1 MVEPSTGNT
10 PGTLQPESV
19 STKLRRIAM
28 RVQQPLRASAAPRV
42 RTAAVGGGIRERIC
56 QMKNRMREIRTSGS
70 VRGEGGNPLAYST
83 RRHSPGRV
91 RDRRVT
97 GGAVAQA
104 YRAKQTQFAKSFQCR
119 ASSPAG
125 VYYVC
130 HAARDRQHA

>member
-10 PGTLQPESV
+10 PGTLQPETV

-83 RRHSPGRV
+83 WGSLAGIRGAIMQNKAKLGRTGACGKRRSSYMGRL
-91 RDRRVT
+91 RRKVEC
-97 GGAVAQA
+97 
-104 YRAKQTQFAKSFQCR
+104 AKRTKLRRSLRFE
-119 ASSPAG
+119 
-125 VYYVC
+125 V
-130 HAARDRQHA
+130 